1 MYLKEVTNM
10 NLIERI
16 NLFVKEISKD
26 VKNIRGRLVVLENK
40 PAGNI
45 DETALN
51 NKVQE
56 SMNGLKTEIP
66 NLVRPTISE
75 EVAKV
80 VGGAPEAFDTLKEI
94 ATYIESDKAGA
105 SAMANSIN
113 NRLRF
118 DEQQTLSDDQ
128 KNNVLNSLGLSDVDF
143 VSVYQQGLNG

>member
-1 MYLKEVTNM
+1 M
-10 NLIERI
+10 NLVERI

-26 VKNIRGRLVVLENK
+26 VKGIRGRLVVLENK
-40 PAGNI
+40 PTRSI

-94 ATYIESDKAGA
+94 STYIESDKTGA
-105 SAMANSIN
+105 AAMASSIN

-118 DEQQTLSDDQ
+118 DESQTLSEEQ

-143 VSVYQQGLNG
+143 VGIYQQGLNS

>member
-1 MYLKEVTNM
+1 M
-10 NLIERI
+10 NLVERI

-26 VKNIRGRLVVLENK
+26 VKGIRGRLVVLENK
-40 PAGNI
+40 PTGSV

-51 NKVQE
+51 SKVQE

-94 ATYIESDKAGA
+94 STYIESDKVGA
-105 SAMANSIN
+105 AAMANSIN

-118 DEQQTLSDDQ
+118 DESQTLSEEQ

-143 VSVYQQGLNG
+143 VGAYQRGLNS

>member
-1 MYLKEVTNM
+1 M
-10 NLIERI
+10 NLIERL
-16 NLFVKEISKD
+16 NLFVKLISND
-26 VKNIRGRLVVLENK
+26 IKNIRGRLVVLENK
-40 PAGNI
+40 PVGNV
-45 DETALN
+45 DEAALN

-80 VGGAPEAFDTLKEI
+80 VGGAPDTFNTLKEI
-94 ATYIESDKAGA
+94 ADYIEQDKAGA

-118 DEQQTLSDDQ
+118 DEQQTLSDEQ
-128 KNNVLNSLGLSDVDF
+128 KTNVLNTLGLTDVDF
-143 VSVYQQGLNG
+143 VALYKEGLNG

>member
-1 MYLKEVTNM
+1 M

-26 VKNIRGRLVVLENK
+26 VKGIRGRLVVLENK
-40 PAGNI
+40 PMGSI
-45 DETALN
+45 DEAALN

-94 ATYIESDKAGA
+94 AAYIDSDKAGA
-105 SAMANSIN
+105 AAMASSIN

-118 DEQQTLSDDQ
+118 DESQTLSEEQ

-143 VSVYQQGLNG
+143 VEAYQQGLNS